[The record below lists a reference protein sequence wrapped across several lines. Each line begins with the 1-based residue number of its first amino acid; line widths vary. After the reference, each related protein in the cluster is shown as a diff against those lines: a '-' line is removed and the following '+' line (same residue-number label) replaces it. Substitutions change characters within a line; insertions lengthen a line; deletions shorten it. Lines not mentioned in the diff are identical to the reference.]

1 MDILRKNEKEI
12 NAGHK
17 HCNRNEECLWHIS
30 WLDMVNERFSG
41 LDDVNRNF
49 QNWKKKKI
57 GKDRA
62 RKEIKMSN
70 YKINIHLLGIPEE

>member
-1 MDILRKNEKEI
+1 MLDINTATEMKNVFGTSVDWIWSMKD
-12 NAGHK
+12 
-17 HCNRNEECLWHIS
+17 S
-30 WLDMVNERFSG
+30 VG
-41 LDDVNRNF
+41 LMMSIETS
-49 QNWKKKKI
+49 KTEKKKI